1 VPRPAPVRGFGVATG
16 LFHSSQ
22 PNHIRY
28 LVFLRYSAEAGLRNI
43 MIAEAEVVLTY
54 LLEVMAEHGILDKLA
69 FKGGT
74 CLCRD

>member
-1 VPRPAPVRGFGVATG
+1 
-16 LFHSSQ
+16 
-22 PNHIRY
+22 
-28 LVFLRYSAEAGLRNI
+28 

-54 LLEVMAEHGILDKLA
+54 LLQVMAEHGILDKLA